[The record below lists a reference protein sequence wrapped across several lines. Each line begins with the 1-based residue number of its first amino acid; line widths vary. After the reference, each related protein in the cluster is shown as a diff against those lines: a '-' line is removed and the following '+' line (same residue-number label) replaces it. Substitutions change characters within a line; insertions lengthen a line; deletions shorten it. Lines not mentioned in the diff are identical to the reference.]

1 VKDPLDDQVAV
12 AVGKAI
18 EDDDELTQAARLLA
32 DKALARAMYFLNY
45 GSPIM
50 QMQIIR
56 ALMPAVGRALA
67 TKADEDAEMA
77 ELRNSLTALHQAA
90 LGPELGPEP

>member
-1 VKDPLDDQVAV
+1 VKDPTDDQVAV

-18 EDDDELTQAARLLA
+18 ESDDELTAAARLLA
-32 DKALARAMYFLNY
+32 DTALQRAMYFLQY

-56 ALMPAVGRALA
+56 SLMPAVGKALV
-67 TKADEDAEMA
+67 TKADEDAELK
-77 ELRNSLTALHQAA
+77 ELRDNLTALHQAA
-90 LGPELGPEP
+90 LGPEP